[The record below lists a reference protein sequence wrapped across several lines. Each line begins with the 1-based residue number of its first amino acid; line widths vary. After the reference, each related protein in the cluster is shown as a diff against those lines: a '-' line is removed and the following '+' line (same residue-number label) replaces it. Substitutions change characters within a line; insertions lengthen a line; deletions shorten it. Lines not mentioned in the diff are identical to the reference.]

1 MEDFMEDFQ
10 KISKKALETPFW
22 KISKSFMELFPCE
35 LGDPI
40 AIKGGGLLPGWV
52 KLPVRVIGGTKLI
65 IIHYYRSEEGQI

>member
-10 KISKKALETPFW
+10 KFSKKALETPFW

-40 AIKGGGLLPGWV
+40 DLSQYLVVTKCT
-52 KLPVRVIGGTKLI
+52 VRELN
-65 IIHYYRSEEGQI
+65 

>member
-10 KISKKALETPFW
+10 KFSKKALETPFW

-40 AIKGGGLLPGWV
+40 GL
-52 KLPVRVIGGTKLI
+52 
-65 IIHYYRSEEGQI
+65 YRDIA

>member
-40 AIKGGGLLPGWV
+40 EIPPWQ
-52 KLPVRVIGGTKLI
+52 PPNQYIG
-65 IIHYYRSEEGQI
+65 

>member
-10 KISKKALETPFW
+10 KFSKKALETPFW

-40 AIKGGGLLPGWV
+40 AN
-52 KLPVRVIGGTKLI
+52 
-65 IIHYYRSEEGQI
+65 